1 MTKLLTGD
9 ALIDFTLPAT
19 DGNTYNASEIAQKSK
34 ALAVVFTCNHCPYAR
49 AWEDRI
55 NQIARDYAGQ
65 GVSVLAI
72 NANDATK
79 YPGDSFEQMV
89 KRATEKQFVFP
100 YLQDESQVVAHAYGA
115 ERTPEFFIFNA
126 SGKLRYH
133 GSPDD
138 NYEEEQAV
146 IHSYVREALDAILA
160 DQEVAIPE
168 TRVLGCTIKWKA

>member
-1 MTKLLTGD
+1 MAKLLTGD
-9 ALIDFTLPAT
+9 SLIDFTLPAT
-19 DGNTYNASEIAQKSK
+19 DGDTYHASEIAQKSK

-65 GVSVLAI
+65 GVFLLAI

-115 ERTPEFFIFNA
+115 QRTPEFFIFDA
-126 SGKLRYH
+126 AGKLCYH

-138 NYEEEQAV
+138 NYEEGQAV
-146 IHSYVREALDAILA
+146 KHSYVREALDAILA
-160 DQEVAIPE
+160 DQEVTIPE
-168 TRVLGCTIKWKA
+168 AAVLGCTIKWKA

>member
-9 ALIDFTLPAT
+9 SLIDFTLPAT

-65 GVSVLAI
+65 GVSLLAI

-79 YPGDSFEQMV
+79 YPGDSFEQIP
-89 KRATEKQFVFP
+89 KSASIQSSFAQKYLTFSTFP
-100 YLQDESQVVAHAYGA
+100 YTIPQRGSEQT
-115 ERTPEFFIFNA
+115 RRA
-126 SGKLRYH
+126 SR
-133 GSPDD
+133 S
-138 NYEEEQAV
+138 A
-146 IHSYVREALDAILA
+146 
-160 DQEVAIPE
+160 
-168 TRVLGCTIKWKA
+168 